1 MHARS
6 LGAVTSLAVLA
17 VVAQARADAASD
29 AKDLFDRGREL
40 RASGDCAGALPLFHK
55 AFEIYP
61 SALGSLR
68 NAAECEES
76 TGRWASARR
85 SWLDLKR
92 ALMMTHDAKY
102 EGWEADTD
110 AAAQRLAA
118 RVSHLTVDVSTG
130 GHNTGGLEVTITGE
144 PLPVTLVGTRLDRDP
159 GKYVVRARLGSGEP
173 AEQSTDLVTGESRAV
188 HLVVAPAGQP
198 LPPQPKPR
206 ETSGGV
212 SPWTIGGAVTVSLGV
227 VALAGMGV
235 AIAVRQDA
243 LSTLTFQCP
252 NYATE
257 ACPSSVKP
265 TVDRG
270 TTASTTA
277 TVLAIAGGV
286 ATAAGVVMLIAS
298 ATSHRERAVA
308 VRVSPF
314 GASLEGTF

>member
-6 LGAVTSLAVLA
+6 IGAVTALAVLA
-17 VVAQARADAASD
+17 VAARARADAASD

-55 AFEIYP
+55 AFEVYP
-61 SALGSLR
+61 SALGPLR

-92 ALMMTHDAKY
+92 ALMLTKDAKY
-102 EGWEADTD
+102 SGWEADTD
-110 AAAQRLAA
+110 AAAQRLAS

-130 GHNTGGLEVTITGE
+130 GHGNGALEVTINGE
-144 PLPVTLVGTRLDRDP
+144 PLPLTLVGTTLDRDP
-159 GKYVVRARLGSGEP
+159 GKYVVRARLGAGEP
-173 AEQSTDLVTGESRAV
+173 AEQSTDLVTGESRTV

-198 LPPQPKPR
+198 LPPQPKVSSSSA
-206 ETSGGV
+206 TGGG
-212 SPWTIGGAVTVSLGV
+212 SAWTIGGAVTLSLGAG
-227 VALAGMGV
+227 ALVGMGV

-243 LSTLTFQCP
+243 LQTLSSQCP
-252 NYATE
+252 TYTG
-257 ACPSSVKP
+257 CSPSLKP

-270 TTASTTA
+270 NAASTAA

-286 ATAAGVVMLIAS
+286 ATGAGVIMLVVG

-308 VRVSPF
+308 LHLSPF